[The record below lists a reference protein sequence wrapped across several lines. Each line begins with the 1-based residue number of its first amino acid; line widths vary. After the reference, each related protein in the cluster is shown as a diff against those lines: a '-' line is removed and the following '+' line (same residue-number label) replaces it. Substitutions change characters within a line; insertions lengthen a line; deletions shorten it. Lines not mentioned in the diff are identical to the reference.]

1 MIAIVKGNIC
11 DVYKRNLF
19 SCTSIVL
26 AFDLILLFD
35 SISQNL
41 YQRFTKNVL
50 SFFVSSTCYVYMR
63 HMVVKKK
70 GKFLRVILRLN
81 GQGLQVKSFRK
92 NFLKNRHIKGISSR
106 GFKRHIR
113 KCIRIP
119 GDLRILLGFL
129 GTLSRIARTTLCTF
143 HRNALEYRG
152 LSRFLISYAKLCLL
166 GSALSASIRRCPHVE
181 LCTTIFSSPTFAIV
195 TIG

>member
-1 MIAIVKGNIC
+1 MIAYMKGIC
-11 DVYKRNLF
+11 FHVLVSFQRFIRFYYLIQFRN
-19 SCTSIVL
+19 
-26 AFDLILLFD
+26 
-35 SISQNL
+35 SQNL
-41 YQRFTKNVL
+41 YREKMYQ
-50 SFFVSSTCYVYMR
+50 VSSLGQRATYVYNIWQS
-63 HMVVKKK
+63 KI
-70 GKFLRVILRLN
+70 GKFLRVILRLD

-92 NFLKNRHIKGISSR
+92 NFLKNRHIKGISTRS
-106 GFKRHIR
+106 FKRHIR

-181 LCTTIFSSPTFAIV
+181 LCTTIFSSPTSVIV
-195 TIG
+195 TVG